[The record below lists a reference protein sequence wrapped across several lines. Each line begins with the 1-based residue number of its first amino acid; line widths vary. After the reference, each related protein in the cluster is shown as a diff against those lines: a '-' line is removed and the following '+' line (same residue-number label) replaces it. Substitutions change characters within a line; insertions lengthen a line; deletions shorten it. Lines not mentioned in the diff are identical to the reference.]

1 MFKEFTEIYHFI
13 DEFKEND
20 LKNLDKKISIIY
32 RNYKKI
38 VDINM
43 LKKLQYFCTK
53 NDRKFYL
60 ANNVKLAI
68 FLNLDGAYIPSYNHD
83 LRHNNYS
90 LKKKFKIIGSAHN
103 HKQIQIKEKQNVQK
117 ILLSPV
123 FTMTNKKH
131 MGIYRF
137 LYLKNLTTKKIIAL
151 GGINYKNIK
160 KLKMIKC
167 SRFASISLIS
177 NIYRNK

>member
-1 MFKEFTEIYHFI
+1 MKKYQSYIEII
-13 DEFKEND
+13 
-20 LKNLDKKISIIY
+20 KK
-32 RNYKKI
+32 KT
-38 VDINM
+38 DINI
-43 LKKLQYFCTK
+43 LKKLKYFCAK
-53 NDRKFYL
+53 NNRKFYL
-60 ANNVKLAI
+60 ANNIKLAI

-103 HKQIQIKEKQNVQK
+103 HKQIRIKEKQSVEK
-117 ILLSPV
+117 IFLSPV
-123 FTMTNKKH
+123 FKMMNKKH

-167 SRFASISLIS
+167 NRFASISLIS
-177 NIYRNK
+177 NIYKNK